1 MLLSTSIIK
10 GKRMFS
16 EKDRSRKLRFEIAS
30 GHELI
35 GSCPFDLNTGY
46 DRIQRY
52 EKVEIPMECKYI
64 SVDTI

>member
-1 MLLSTSIIK
+1 
-10 GKRMFS
+10 MFS
-16 EKDRSRKLRFEIAS
+16 EKDRFRKLRFEITS
-30 GHELI
+30 GNELI

-52 EKVEIPMECKYI
+52 EKVEIPMECKHI